1 MLLSQRRRPHND
13 LFAGSCL
20 AGFLLIAGSA
30 PAHSH
35 ELPDRAPGSNTVLQT
50 QLALAD
56 GLEVI
61 VSDVVIPPSS
71 AVPRHCHPGQ
81 EILVLV
87 EGTAV
92 HVELGKPDLPLVPGE
107 AYAIPA
113 GAIHAPRAGPDGAR
127 AIVFRVH
134 VAGQPERVAVPE
146 GVDNS
151 ACLAAQPAE
160 HTH

>member
-1 MLLSQRRRPHND
+1 MRSQ
-13 LFAGSCL
+13 
-20 AGFLLIAGSA
+20 LLIALLALTATIPASA
-30 PAHSH
+30 H
-35 ELPDRAPGSNTVLQT
+35 ELPERAPGSNTVLQT
-50 QLALAD
+50 PLALAD

-92 HVELGKPDLPLVPGE
+92 HVEHGKPDLPLVPGE

-134 VAGQPERVAVPE
+134 VAGQPERVAVPQ
-146 GVDNS
+146 GDDNS
-151 ACLAAQPAE
+151 ACLAAHAE
-160 HTH
+160 EHVH